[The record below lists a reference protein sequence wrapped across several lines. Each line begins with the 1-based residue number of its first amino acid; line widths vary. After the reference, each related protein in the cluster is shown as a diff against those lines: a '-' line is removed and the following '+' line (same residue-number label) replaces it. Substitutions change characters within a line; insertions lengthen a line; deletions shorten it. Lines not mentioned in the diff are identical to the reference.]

1 LKLNTIDKECN
12 MGWKFWQKTSDNPVS
27 VAAAGQKL
35 PKPKAIPDEV
45 GRHLVVVGG
54 YEPDWVW
61 SLQSVIRPRETS
73 KKEFDI
79 RIFNPEHTSRAGISI
94 RNYTTLDAHPEL
106 IVFAGWYNK
115 ETRHVQLT
123 GMKKAG

>member
-1 LKLNTIDKECN
+1 
-12 MGWKFWQKTSDNPVS
+12 MGWKFWQKDSGGEVPGES
-27 VAAAGQKL
+27 QGAKL

-61 SLQSVIRPRETS
+61 SLQSVARPRQNS

-79 RIFNPEHTSRAGISI
+79 RIFNPEHTARAGVSVKD
-94 RNYTTLDAHPEL
+94 YTTLEAHPQL

-115 ETRHVQLT
+115 ETRNVQIAD
-123 GMKKAG
+123 MKKAG